1 MYFPECD
8 TQITDTAKTLE
19 HEHLRQMCMR
29 ESDTNPAHLLRM
41 RQNLVNYTQFI
52 DDYAPCVV
60 SSRVWNNNS
69 NMANFCATTDPVLF
83 NDKVLSQ
90 SDEAFMLLVFINYV
104 ERWAQELVRDK
115 RKVSCDE

>member
-1 MYFPECD
+1 
-8 TQITDTAKTLE
+8 
-19 HEHLRQMCMR
+19 MR

-41 RQNLVNYTQFI
+41 RQNLVNYTHFI

-69 NMANFCATTDPVLF
+69 NMANFCVTTDPVLF

-90 SDEAFMLLVFINYV
+90 G
-104 ERWAQELVRDK
+104 
-115 RKVSCDE
+115 